1 MRRDSKLRGFGET
14 DDRTRVTKINV
25 KASKEYGKHHKDWAT
40 RGGVVANT
48 IEHELIHQ
56 KHNDMT
62 EKEVRKETDR
72 HMKSM
77 PKERKNK
84 LYSLLK

>member
-1 MRRDSKLRGFGET
+1 
-14 DDRTRVTKINV
+14 
-25 KASKEYGKHHKDWAT
+25 
-40 RGGVVANT
+40 VANT

-56 KHNDMT
+56 KHNHMT
-62 EKEVRKETDR
+62 EKEVRKKTLE